1 MCRGVISESGVN
13 PAGCLT
19 FRVGLVY
26 EQEQVFEGEEVPL
39 VRARDAQERVHEG
52 PLPTVE
58 VRCVPAGHGRG
69 TRGPGAQG
77 RVPRVHRMGH
87 RQGVHGRGRRP
98 ARYHPSDVLGP
109 YRVVL
114 ERGTGPAA
122 RLPFPPVCDGGRD
135 VCSLWLVPAG
145 PDR

>member
-58 VRCVPAGHGRG
+58 VRCVPAEHGRG
-69 TRGPGAQG
+69 TR
-77 RVPRVHRMGH
+77 
-87 RQGVHGRGRRP
+87 
-98 ARYHPSDVLGP
+98 
-109 YRVVL
+109 
-114 ERGTGPAA
+114 
-122 RLPFPPVCDGGRD
+122 
-135 VCSLWLVPAG
+135 
-145 PDR
+145 